1 MDYNEKISCLYA
13 VSENDSPIAYLTAD
27 GFPVTQSLE
36 LKCIFF
42 NLKVSKIYTV
52 TTTILTDGQIV
63 SRTQNIFR
71 VEESSLDMP
80 PIDNIG
86 STMVS
91 IQTPSVIFQANKIYQ
106 VNLDIRDEEGSFLHE
121 NSTYIRTIIDGG

>member
-1 MDYNEKISCLYA
+1 MDSKEKISCLYA

-27 GFPVTQSLE
+27 GFPLTKKLE

-42 NLKVSKIYTV
+42 NLKVSNTYII
-52 TTTILTDGQIV
+52 TTTIESDNDIV
-63 SRTQNIFR
+63 MRTENIFK

-80 PIDNIG
+80 PIDGVG

-91 IQTPSVIFQANKIYQ
+91 IQTAAIIFQKNKIYQ
-106 VNLDIRDEEGSFLHE
+106 IKLDIKSQDNVLIHQ
-121 NSTYIRTIIDGG
+121 NSTYIRTIIDGR